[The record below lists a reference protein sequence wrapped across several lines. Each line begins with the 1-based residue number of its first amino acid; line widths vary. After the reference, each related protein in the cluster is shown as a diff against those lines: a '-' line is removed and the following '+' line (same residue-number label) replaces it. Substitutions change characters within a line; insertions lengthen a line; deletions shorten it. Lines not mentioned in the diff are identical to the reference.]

1 MNFIQADLRDTK
13 VKVKQLRRSG
23 FVPCVVYGARLE
35 ESLSVQISSSMA
47 KLLRKTKRVG
57 SLVDIQVEG
66 KILHTLI
73 KELNYD
79 SIKNEIVHI
88 SFQILEKGRQTVL
101 PILFF

>member
-57 SLVDIQVEG
+57 SLVDVQVEG

-79 SIKNEIVHI
+79 SIKN
-88 SFQILEKGRQTVL
+88 
-101 PILFF
+101 